1 MRRSLRWPLAGVVG
15 VMVAVS
21 LLVIPALGQGP
32 VTGEVGVLRLHLNS
46 DGDRFVF
53 DPSTG
58 PDLTQTL
65 SETNCK
71 LASSGDSL
79 VSLVGSSSH
88 SSKMPFPGLKD
99 HRIGVGQK
107 FEGTGEPCARIN
119 KDLGQKLTIGVAG
132 AIADTTLG
140 YAEIDL
146 GFKYN
151 GSAELEL
158 RKDGLFVDKV
168 TVPCTGGSDC
178 GPDSG
183 KSDNERVI
191 LWFDPSDDPGAGH
204 WQSFQ
209 IDGVFDTIVIK
220 PISSSY
226 KGKSAAVS
234 LEGGFNGAAP
244 GPLGTSLGTSDTLFK
259 VVGLFDGE
267 IDCGDTV
274 NLGEGDATTQITR
287 GNDAVTGCKGPED
300 GLLFDFESGVEEG
313 RLFVDFVT
321 APVDGS
327 AVAQFLEVITWTF
340 DDPPAV
346 PGEDQF
352 RTLSYDDHVGAGER
366 VMPWCVIDPRVGGA
380 LPASLDPA
388 TVLPPA
394 PEGEPVHTSCLIE
407 ATSVVTLFGDFVEV
421 NVVYNIADGRRWRN

>member
-1 MRRSLRWPLAGVVG
+1 M
-15 VMVAVS
+15 VMVS
-21 LLVIPALGQGP
+21 LFVIPALGEGP
-32 VTGEVGVLRLHLNS
+32 VTGEVGVLRLHLSS

-53 DPSTG
+53 DPSSG

-71 LASSGDSL
+71 LASAGDSL
-79 VSLVGSSSH
+79 VSLVGSSSYA
-88 SSKMPFPGLKD
+88 SKMPFPGLKD

-119 KDLGQKLTIGVAG
+119 KDLGQKLTLGLGSAL
-132 AIADTTLG
+132 ADASLG

-151 GSAELEL
+151 GTAELEL
-158 RKDGLFVDKV
+158 RNDGLLVGKV

-209 IDGVFDTIVIK
+209 IAGVFDTIIIK
-220 PISSSY
+220 PVSASY
-226 KGKSAAVS
+226 KSKSAAVS

-244 GPLGTSLGTSDTLFK
+244 GPVGTSLDTSDTLFK
-259 VVGLFDGE
+259 VVEPFDGE
-267 IDCGDTV
+267 IDCLDPATT
-274 NLGEGDATTQITR
+274 LGEGDATFEITR
-287 GNDAVTGCKGPED
+287 GNDTDGNCKGPVD
-300 GLLFDFESGVEEG
+300 GLLFDFESGVDGE

-321 APVDGS
+321 EPVGGT
-327 AVAQFLEVITWTF
+327 AFAQFLEVITWEY
-340 DDPPAV
+340 DSPPDVDGGDP
-346 PGEDQF
+346 QQ
-352 RTLSYDDHVGAGER
+352 RTLSYDDNGPIDPPGER
-366 VMPWCVIDPRVGGA
+366 VMPWCLTDPRP
-380 LPASLDPA
+380 LSA
-388 TVLPPA
+388 TSPSAMPT
-394 PEGEPVHTSCLIE
+394 GHTSCLIE
-407 ATSVVTLFGDFVEV
+407 STSHVTLLGDFVKV
-421 NVVYNIADGRRWRN
+421 DTVYNIGDGKRWN

>member
-1 MRRSLRWPLAGVVG
+1 
-15 VMVAVS
+15 MVAVS

-65 SETNCK
+65 SETSCK
-71 LASSGDSL
+71 LISAGDLL

-88 SSKMPFPGLKD
+88 SSKMPFAGLKD

-119 KDLGQKLTIGVAG
+119 KDLGQKLNLGLAG
-132 AIADTTLG
+132 ALADASLG

-151 GSAELEL
+151 GTAELEL
-158 RKDGLFVDKV
+158 RNDGVFVDKV

-191 LWFDPSDDPGAGH
+191 LWFDPGDNPGAGH

-209 IDGVFDTIVIK
+209 VDGVFDTILIK
-220 PISSSY
+220 PVSASS

-234 LEGGFNGAAP
+234 LEGGFNGAAA
-244 GPLGTSLGTSDTLFK
+244 GPVGAGLGTSDTLFK
-259 VVGLFDGE
+259 VVGVFDGE
-267 IDCGDTV
+267 IACGDTV
-274 NLGEGDATTQITR
+274 SLGEGDATTQITR
-287 GNDAVTGCKGPED
+287 GDDVGGGCKGPLD
-300 GLLFDFESGVEEG
+300 GLLFDFESGTDEEG
-313 RLFVDFVT
+313 RLFVDFIT

-327 AVAQFLEVITWTF
+327 GVAQFLEAITWTF

-346 PGEDQF
+346 PGEEQ
-352 RTLSYDDHVGAGER
+352 TSTISYDDHVGAGER
-366 VMPWCVIDPRVGGA
+366 VMPWCLIDPRVGGG
-380 LPASLDPA
+380 LPGSLDPS
-388 TVLPPA
+388 TVLPL
-394 PEGEPVHTSCLIE
+394 GHTSCLIE
-407 ATSVVTLFGDFVEV
+407 ATSRVTLLGDFVEGH
-421 NVVYNIADGRRWRN
+421 VVYNIGDGKRWRN